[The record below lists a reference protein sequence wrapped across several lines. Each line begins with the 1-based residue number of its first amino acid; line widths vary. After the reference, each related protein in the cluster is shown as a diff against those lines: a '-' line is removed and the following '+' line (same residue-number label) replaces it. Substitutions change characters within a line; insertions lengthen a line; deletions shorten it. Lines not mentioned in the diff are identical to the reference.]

1 MSSSRAAGGTAT
13 NASTTSRE
21 FLDELYE
28 LLERD
33 KDNKNT
39 TILELIL
46 QQWQEIGDD
55 RKLASSPSSPF
66 PSVANMNRNGPR
78 CCRRDL
84 EARYFPSRRTGVY
97 PQSIVPGHH
106 TRIDHL
112 VIMEPWCFL
121 TVNVC
126 IINIKA

>member
-33 KDNKNT
+33 KDKKNT

-55 RKLASSPSSPF
+55 RTLFLLFVPFASFMP
-66 PSVANMNRNGPR
+66 VANVNRNGTR
-78 CCRRDL
+78 CC
-84 EARYFPSRRTGVY
+84 
-97 PQSIVPGHH
+97 
-106 TRIDHL
+106 
-112 VIMEPWCFL
+112 
-121 TVNVC
+121 
-126 IINIKA
+126 